1 MDRSDAGWELDD
13 ATDLGQPVT
22 VSEFDGIR
30 LPLRESGAAVER
42 QGRGACKAGC
52 LCFVKHRGGDG
63 GRLTRAGKLVGRV
76 GQATVRRGV
85 LSGPLEGRPAWK
97 TVPPEV
103 RTRESEPTLS
113 GSSAHARFQ
122 QVPGEPASCLC

>member
-1 MDRSDAGWELDD
+1 MDRSDAGWELED

-76 GQATVRRGV
+76 GQADCAPWGAKRTVGGQAGV
-85 LSGPLEGRPAWK
+85 EDGPAGGEDEGVRAHLVRQLGACPLSAG
-97 TVPPEV
+97 
-103 RTRESEPTLS
+103 S
-113 GSSAHARFQ
+113 G
-122 QVPGEPASCLC
+122 